1 MLNESSCRKKSPDL
15 NFTLSSLREIFEIS
29 NEAFRNTSKD
39 VNKRDRKEGAFRP
52 TDWRPLKS
60 TGQQS
65 LVAVVLLHLA
75 PSKYLWRKQEIIIS
89 QIRNHS

>member
-1 MLNESSCRKKSPDL
+1 MLNGSSYRKKSPDL
-15 NFTLSSLREIFEIS
+15 NFTLSSLREILEIQK
-29 NEAFRNTSKD
+29 EALRNTSKD
-39 VNKRDRKEGAFRP
+39 VNKRDRRECAFRP

-75 PSKYLWRKQEIIIS
+75 PCKYLWGKQEIIIS
-89 QIRNHS
+89 